1 MIMTMSL
8 GTVHI
13 PEWARNLLSGVFVD
27 ANTLTF
33 ERELDKDEFQVMHRI
48 VLAMGGR
55 WNQPLARFVFPAK
68 TDVESTIRHALA
80 GREQPPPPPANPAG
94 RWSTP
99 PELAWEVIGQARIG
113 RDTTVLDMC
122 AGNGALAGLAI
133 ASGAK
138 VYAVE
143 EDDACGDYLLDRMK
157 GLRKLWRM
165 APQRWI
171 GEMSQ
176 YLEDRFDEAGAPK
189 PKLQFQSIVMH
200 GRHDDLLDVGFT
212 WALWPYV
219 APGGVLVTVISAE
232 NWDSDHVR
240 AVNFRAWCDQLAAD
254 VIPVSDKMYN
264 DYGPVND
271 ALLFVGEKD
280 A

>member
-13 PEWARNLLSGVFVD
+13 PEWARNALSGAIVE
-27 ANTLTF
+27 ANLLTIDQ
-33 ERELDKDEFQVMHRI
+33 ELDTDQFQTMHRI

-55 WNQPLARFVFPAK
+55 WSPANAKFMFPVKA
-68 TDVESTIRHALA
+68 DVESTIRYALA
-80 GREQPPPPPANPAG
+80 GKEQPPPPPANPAG

-99 PELAWEVIGQARIG
+99 PELAWEIIGQARVSHG
-113 RDTTVLDMC
+113 TTVLDMC

-143 EDDACGDYLLDRMK
+143 EDTDCVVYLRVRMQ
-157 GLRKLWRM
+157 GLRKLWHM

-176 YLEDRFDEAGAPK
+176 YLEDRFDEAGEPK

-200 GRHDDLLDVGFT
+200 GRHDDLLDIGFT

-219 APGGVLVTVISAE
+219 APGGTLVTVISAE
-232 NWDSDHVR
+232 NWDGDHNR
-240 AVNFRAWCDQLAAD
+240 SVNFRAWCDHVAAD
-254 VIPVSDKMYN
+254 VFPVSDKMYN
-264 DYGPVND
+264 DYGPVNE